1 MAESTGLADALSQWV
16 LREACRQVER
26 WRRRFQSD
34 LRVSV
39 NLTARAFENPTLGQR
54 IGEILQETGLPHQ
67 ALELEITETMALLH
81 SGGPVSVLEDLRRKG
96 TRVAVDDF
104 GIGYSSLSY
113 LRELPIDTVKL
124 DSSFIR
130 ELGRRREDS
139 KIVGAV
145 IQLAHGLGME
155 VVAEGVEEEEQMVIL
170 EMLYCDKMQGF
181 LFSRPLEPADFEKLM
196 DAAEPF
202 RTGRAPSPAPHAKS
216 PAAGSRE

>member
-1 MAESTGLADALSQWV
+1 M
-16 LREACRQVER
+16 
-26 WRRRFQSD
+26 
-34 LRVSV
+34 
-39 NLTARAFENPTLGQR
+39 TL
-54 IGEILQETGLPHQ
+54 
-67 ALELEITETMALLH
+67 LEE
-81 SGGPVSVLEDLRRKG
+81 LRREG

-124 DSSFIR
+124 DASFIR

-181 LFSRPLEPADFEKLM
+181 LFSRPLEAPAFERII
-196 DAAEPF
+196 DAPGPF
-202 RTGRAPSPAPHAKS
+202 RTGRAPSPAPAERS
-216 PAAGSRE
+216 SEVG

>member
-1 MAESTGLADALSQWV
+1 MPIASATSVWLTKSGPNCSPKLSKPTTGAVA
-16 LREACRQVER
+16 
-26 WRRRFQSD
+26 
-34 LRVSV
+34 
-39 NLTARAFENPTLGQR
+39 
-54 IGEILQETGLPHQ
+54 
-67 ALELEITETMALLH
+67 
-81 SGGPVSVLEDLRRKG
+81 
-96 TRVAVDDF
+96 RVAVDDF

-170 EMLYCDKMQGF
+170 EMLYCDKIQGF
-181 LFSRPLEPADFEKLM
+181 LFSRPLETEAFEGLM
-196 DAAEPF
+196 DASTPF
-202 RTGRAPSPAPHAKS
+202 RTGPAPSRAPVA
-216 PAAGSRE
+216 R